1 MTTDDELRVE
11 IAKRCGC
18 ELRHGFM
25 DEACI
30 NPKDYWI
37 TPEGRLTSILPDY
50 PRDLTAA
57 IALLDST
64 GAEYAIEKQITE
76 AYGEMKPLEKPIYH
90 ILIFNRNPIRGVDYN
105 SEADTLPRAACLAWL
120 AWHDGKEAQND
131 IRS

>member
-1 MTTDDELRVE
+1 MNYAELTDDELRLEV
-11 IAKRCGC
+11 ARRCGWKPGWVDNHDHFIYG
-18 ELRHGFM
+18 LPY
-25 DEACI
+25 
-30 NPKDYWI
+30 NP
-37 TPEGRLTSILPDY
+37 TCPDY

-105 SEADTLPRAACLAWL
+105 SEADTLARSACLAWL

-131 IRS
+131 IHS